1 MIKVIK
7 EDFDGRI
14 LLINNLIH
22 KDKRGYFFEGY
33 KKADFDKNI
42 KKINFVQDNYSF
54 SKYKYTIR
62 GLHFQKKPFGQKK
75 LVTVLKGKIMDVVL
89 DINPK
94 SKYFGCHKIYILDS
108 KNPYMLLINDDFAH
122 GFCTLD
128 NDTLVK
134 YKVDKYYNKNKETTV
149 FWNDKKLKI
158 NWPKIKSNFITS
170 IKDSKAKYF
179 ENIKL

>member
-1 MIKVIK
+1 MVKVIK
-7 EDFDGRI
+7 EDFDGRV

-33 KKADFDKNI
+33 NKSDFDKKI

-75 LVTVLKGKIMDVVL
+75 LITVLKGKIMDVVL

-94 SKYFGCHKIYILDS
+94 SKYFGRHKIYILDS
-108 KNPYMLLINDDFAH
+108 KKPYMLLVNDDFAH

-134 YKVDKYYNKNKETTV
+134 YKVDKYYKKNKESTV

-158 NWPKIKSNFITS
+158 NWPNIKSKFITS
-170 IKDSKAKYF
+170 IKDKAAKNF